1 MAISVDSL
9 RGLPLPS
16 VAPRTMIGVGLAAVA
31 ALLVLIVTRPAITV
45 PILVAGTDLP
55 AGTPLAELQIDAR
68 QVADA
73 SGFVVGDEI
82 GELADWVLAAPIA
95 AGEPL
100 IPSLLRPAA
109 ALPAPDVMAI
119 RLDAGHAVL
128 GQLSGG
134 DRVDVYATRSSPGAP
149 AETEL
154 IATAVY
160 VLEAH
165 TVESNAGPDRIELLL
180 AVDGDTAMALTH
192 AMHAGEVDLVRV
204 SP

>member
-1 MAISVDSL
+1 MAISVENL
-9 RGLPLPS
+9 RGLALPS

-31 ALLVLIVTRPAITV
+31 ALLVLIVTRPPATV
-45 PILVAGTDLP
+45 PILVAGADLP
-55 AGTPLAELQIDAR
+55 AGTPLAGLQIDAR

-82 GELADWVLAAPIA
+82 GELGDWALAAPIA

-100 IPSLLRPAA
+100 IPSLLRPVA

-119 RLDAGHAVL
+119 RLDTGHAVL

-134 DRVDVYATRSSPGAP
+134 DRIDIYATRSSPGVP
-149 AETEL
+149 TETAL
-154 IATAVY
+154 IATEVY
-160 VLEAH
+160 VLEAS
-165 TVESNAGPDRIELLL
+165 TVESSAGPDRIELLL
-180 AVDGDTAMALTH
+180 AVDRSTAMALTQ
-192 AMHAGEVDLVRV
+192 AMHTGEVDLVRV